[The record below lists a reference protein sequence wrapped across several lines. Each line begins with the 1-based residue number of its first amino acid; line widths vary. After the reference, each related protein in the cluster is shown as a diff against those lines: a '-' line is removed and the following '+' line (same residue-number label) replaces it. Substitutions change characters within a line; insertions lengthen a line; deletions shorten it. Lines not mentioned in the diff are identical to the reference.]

1 MRSGDIV
8 ARRFHVE
15 RFAGAGAMGLVYRAH
30 DVETGEWVALKV
42 LAHGSAERF
51 LREARAL
58 SEVSHAHIVRYVDHG
73 HTEAGEPY
81 LAMEWL
87 DGTDLAEKLLAGPLP
102 IAQAVRLARAIA
114 GALSVAHGRGVVHR
128 DVKPS
133 NLFLVGGDPARVKVL
148 DFGAARFVRTTSAP
162 TASGIVLGTPGYL
175 APEQV
180 NDEHAIDGR
189 ADVFA
194 LGCVLFECLAG
205 RPAFVAQHVL
215 ALLGKILREDPPP
228 LRELVPHAPKDLE
241 DLLIAMLAKDPAARP
256 ADMAALADTLG
267 RAIPH
272 EGDGAAPYAG
282 GALVFRWWSVAA
294 SDHFYTTEASGERAL
309 PCGYTYEGARFQ
321 TLREGTVGAVPLF
334 RWYSGAM
341 AEHFYTTDP
350 DGERAIAAGY
360 RPEGVLG
367 YVATSALPGTVALHR
382 WWNPTCSDHFYTT
395 EPEGELAPQLGY
407 EYEWVVG
414 HVLPADAKLRYGD
427 SDGPAASEPTAP
439 SALGSA
445 GSRGSPGA
453 VADGAVG
460 VAGARDDAGAERA

>member
-15 RFAGAGAMGLVYRAH
+15 RFAGAGAMGLVYRAR
-30 DVETGEWVALKV
+30 DAQTDEWVALKV

-58 SEVSHAHIVRYVDHG
+58 AEVSHPHIVRYVDHG

-87 DGTDLAEKLLAGPLP
+87 DGTDLAQKLAAGPLP
-102 IAQAVRLARAIA
+102 IAQALGLTRSIA
-114 GALSVAHGRGVVHR
+114 GALAVAHGCGVVHR

-133 NLFLVGGDPARVKVL
+133 NLFLVAGDPARVKVL
-148 DFGAARFVRTTSAP
+148 DFGAARFIQTTSAP

-180 NDEHAIDGR
+180 NDDQRVDGR
-189 ADVFA
+189 ADVFS

-228 LRELVPHAPKDLE
+228 LRQLAPHAPKDLE

-256 ADMAALADTLG
+256 ADMVTIADALG
-267 RAIPH
+267 RIARSH
-272 EGDGAAPYAG
+272 ETGAGANAG
-282 GALVFRWWSVAA
+282 GVLVFRWWSVAA
-294 SDHFYTTEASGERAL
+294 ADHFYTTAASGERAL

-321 TLREGTVGAVPLF
+321 TFREGIPGTLPLF
-334 RWYSGAM
+334 RWYSPAR

-350 DGERAIAAGY
+350 NGECAPANGY
-360 RPEGVLG
+360 ELEGILG
-367 YVATSALPGTVALHR
+367 YVATSELEGSLALHR
-382 WWNPTCSDHFYTT
+382 WWNPSCFDHFYTT
-395 EPEGELAPQLGY
+395 DPEGELAPQLGY
-407 EYEWVVG
+407 EYQGIVG
-414 HVLPADAKLRYGD
+414 HVLPADAKPGYGAVVVPAP
-427 SDGPAASEPTAP
+427 SKPDGPSMPGVA
-439 SALGSA
+439 SALDASD
-445 GSRGSPGA
+445 GSPGA
-453 VADGAVG
+453 VAADVGAG
-460 VAGARDDAGAERA
+460 DAAGG